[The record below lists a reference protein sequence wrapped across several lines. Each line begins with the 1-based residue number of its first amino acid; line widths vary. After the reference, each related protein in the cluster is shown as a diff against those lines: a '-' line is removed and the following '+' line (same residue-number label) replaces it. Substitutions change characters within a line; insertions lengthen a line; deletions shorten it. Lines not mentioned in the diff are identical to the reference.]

1 MTGQNEYESRHGL
14 RVPAAE
20 STARADLDLRSRRI
34 QEWIRQLPLADAQ
47 ESCRRLH
54 KLLQTAN
61 RTPLDP
67 AARHR
72 FADAVHDTV
81 GQVSRV
87 LVRGISH
94 RGFPLTGRALQQA
107 DLCTAVQRELA
118 DTYKLVAADSLQGGR
133 IDRKLLAPAVQHAM
147 QQLGRLLLDHY
158 TLYAPAPGGLWLDLH
173 RLYRIAEDHG
183 LLTPA
188 ANSRRAPAGARIGE
202 LYRQSLLISLSNPYR
217 LRRGELGRAV
227 TLASALAHKL
237 ILSPRPTE
245 HGAFQVRT
253 EQDRPPFVRAHEHD
267 TGGVRYIDLS
277 AVAAALEQDTHAQH
291 NEPELQLR
299 QRLLALW
306 RRPPRRGFNRI
317 SQSTQI
323 RVGVG
328 LNTAH
333 FLLEREA
340 PPIPTPATPASPA
353 LGVVPPMESLAE
365 TETRVSFDTHW
376 YDNGSEHFY
385 PTASQPRPAQPYPMP
400 GTVLPE
406 PEYRDFLWRTVDV
419 SARGCCLQWDSD
431 SPSAAK
437 VGEVVTLRE
446 AEGGNW
452 TVGVIR
458 WMQYEREQGLK
469 LGIEILAPG
478 AEAVVTRSAVPN
490 PGAATRDTALE
501 LAAVR
506 AVGQPPSLIL
516 SANEHHVGETLEM
529 LRRGRPKRIR
539 LSAELERNG
548 NFVHFVYEPLDG
560 DEPPAGPDAGTTSS
574 IPSI

>member
-1 MTGQNEYESRHGL
+1 MTDQNEYESRYGL
-14 RVPAAE
+14 RVPAVGTA
-20 STARADLDLRSRRI
+20 ARADLDLRPRRI

-61 RTPLDP
+61 RTPLEP
-67 AARHR
+67 AARYK
-72 FADAVHDTV
+72 FADAIHDTI

-94 RGFPLTGRALQQA
+94 RGFPLTGKALQQA

-118 DTYKLVAADSLQGGR
+118 DAYKLIAADSLHRGR
-133 IDRKLLAPAVQHAM
+133 VDRKLLATAVQHAV

-158 TLYAPAPGGLWLDLH
+158 TLYAPAPNGLWLDLH
-173 RLYRIAEDHG
+173 RLYRIAEDHD
-183 LLTPA
+183 LLAPA

-267 TGGVRYIDLS
+267 TGGVRYIDLC
-277 AVAAALEQDTHAQH
+277 AVAAALEQDTLTH

-299 QRLLALW
+299 ERLLALW

-317 SQSTQI
+317 SQSTEI

-333 FLLEREA
+333 FLLERAA
-340 PPIPTPATPASPA
+340 PPIPIPAAPVSPA
-353 LGVVPPMESLAE
+353 LGVVPPMQSLTEA
-365 TETRVSFDTHW
+365 ETRVSFDTQW

-385 PTASQPRPAQPYPMP
+385 PTASLPRPEQAYPLP

-406 PEYRDFLWRTVDV
+406 PEYRDFVWRTLDV

-431 SPSAAK
+431 RPSAAK
-437 VGEVVTLRE
+437 VGEVVALRE
-446 AEGGNW
+446 AEDGNW
-452 TVGVIR
+452 TVGVVR

-478 AEAVVTRSAVPN
+478 AEAVVTRSTAADH
-490 PGAATRDTALE
+490 AATTQDAALE

-506 AVGQPPSLIL
+506 AAGQPPSLIL
-516 SANEHHVGETLEM
+516 SSHEHHVGETLEM

-539 LSAELERNG
+539 LSAELERHG
-548 NFVHFVYEPLDG
+548 NFAHFVYEPLDG
-560 DEPPAGPDAGTTSS
+560 DEPSPGPDAGATNS
-574 IPSI
+574 IPTL